1 MGSESNKEKAGLRVS
16 RYGREGQGFEPLI
29 LHQMAKEPWGVKA
42 IRKRQELQAEKARE
56 QNNR

>member
-1 MGSESNKEKAGLRVS
+1 
-16 RYGREGQGFEPLI
+16 
-29 LHQMAKEPWGVKA
+29 MAKEPWGVKA

>member
-1 MGSESNKEKAGLRVS
+1 MGSESNKEKAGLKVS

-42 IRKRQELQAEKARE
+42 IRKRQE
-56 QNNR
+56 